1 MTTALET
8 ATQLIEP
15 HGGTLIDR
23 VAEDPAALIDDD
35 ASLPVIRLNARQES
49 DARLIAQGAFSPL
62 EGFLSS
68 ADYHSVRDGMRLASG
83 VAWSLP
89 VTLAV
94 DEETAAGLREGSR
107 AALAGPDGSLAGT
120 IDVAELYGYDKRIE
134 AERVFRTT
142 DEAHPGV
149 AGLYA
154 QGPVLVGGTVTMLP
168 GAPKLEPAA
177 APYHQTPAET
187 RAALT
192 ARNWRTA
199 VGFQT
204 RNPVHRAHE
213 YIQKCAMEITDGLLL
228 HPLVGETKP
237 DDIPAGIRMRCYE
250 ALLENYYPAGRVHLS
265 VFPAFM
271 RYAGPREAVFHALAR
286 KNYGC
291 SHFIVGRDHAGV
303 GAYYGTYDAQHIFR
317 EFEPREL
324 GITPLYFENSFFCSA
339 CGAMASEKT
348 CPHGADSRVS
358 LSGTQVRDML
368 ARRETP
374 PPEFSRP
381 EVARVLMEEYANP

>member
-1 MTTALET
+1 MTTATTTET
-8 ATQLIEP
+8 ELIAP
-15 HGGTLIDR
+15 HGGRLIDR
-23 VAEDPAALIDDD
+23 VAADATELLDAA
-35 ASLPVIRLNARQES
+35 AALPVIRLNARQES

-62 EGFLSS
+62 EGFLTS
-68 ADYHSVRDGMRLASG
+68 ADYYSVRDNMRLGSG
-83 VAWSLP
+83 VAWPLP

-94 DEETAAGLREGSR
+94 DEETAGGLREGEP
-107 AALAGPDGSLAGT
+107 AALAAPDGALAGV
-120 IDVAELYGYDKRIE
+120 IDVAELYGYDKHTE

-154 QGPVLVGGTVTMLP
+154 QGRVLVGGSITMLSGIP
-168 GAPKLEPAA
+168 ALEPAA

-187 RAALT
+187 RAAFA
-192 ARNWRTA
+192 ARNWRA
-199 VGFQT
+199 VAGFQT

-250 ALLENYYPAGRVHLS
+250 ALLEHYYPTSRVHLS

-303 GAYYGTYDAQHIFR
+303 GSYYGTYDAQHIFR
-317 EFEPREL
+317 EFEPQEL
-324 GITPLYFENSFFCSA
+324 GIVPLYFENTFFCSA

-348 CPHGADSRVS
+348 CPHGIDSRVS

-381 EVARVLMEEYANP
+381 EVARVLMEESARA

>member
-1 MTTALET
+1 MTTAT
-8 ATQLIEP
+8 TTDTQLIAP
-15 HGGTLIDR
+15 HGGRLVDR
-23 VAEDPAALIDDD
+23 VAADAVDLSEAAAALP
-35 ASLPVIRLNARQES
+35 LIRLNARQES

-62 EGFLSS
+62 EGFLTS
-68 ADYHSVRDGMRLASG
+68 ADYHSVRDHMRLESG
-83 VAWSLP
+83 VAWPLP

-94 DEETAAGLREGSR
+94 DEETAAGLREGGQ
-107 AALAGPDGSLAGT
+107 AALGAPDGSLAGI
-120 IDVAELYGYDKRIE
+120 IDVAELYGYDKLIE

-149 AGLYA
+149 AGVYA
-154 QGPVLVGGTVTMLP
+154 QGSVLVGGRITMLS
-168 GAPKLEPAA
+168 GTVDLEPAA
-177 APYHQTPAET
+177 APYHQTPTET

-192 ARNWRTA
+192 ARNWRTV

-250 ALLENYYPAGRVHLS
+250 ALLENYYPADRVHLS

-271 RYAGPREAVFHALAR
+271 RYAGPREAVFHAIAR

-303 GAYYGTYDAQHIFR
+303 GSYYGTYDAQHIFR
-317 EFEPREL
+317 EFEPQEL

-348 CPHGADSRVS
+348 CPHGVDSRVS

-381 EVARVLMEEYANP
+381 EVARVLMEEYAQV